1 MIKDGIGR
9 WGKKHSKK
17 TVETKKKKNQIKKER
32 NETLQRNTKQ
42 EKIIMVLVVER
53 VPKLCCVNGNGVEHI
68 GERVSSKNE
77 FACGIHEACNEA
89 YSPW

>member
-1 MIKDGIGR
+1 
-9 WGKKHSKK
+9 
-17 TVETKKKKNQIKKER
+17 
-32 NETLQRNTKQ
+32 
-42 EKIIMVLVVER
+42 MVLVVER